1 MAMICTPKS
10 DAALTSMT
18 AHVQIEGVA
27 GFRCDPGQNLLRA
40 ALREGLGFPY
50 ECNSGG
56 CGNCHFELLEGQMT
70 ELWAAAPGL
79 SASARA
85 GGRRLACQSL
95 VTGDCRIK
103 VRLKPAFISV
113 KAAALRSARL
123 VSRRAMTTD
132 MAEYTFECEGA
143 ADFLPGQY
151 ALLRLPGVTGD
162 RAYSMS
168 NLPNS
173 EGRWSFI
180 IKRTPN
186 GCGTTVLAEQLRE
199 GAQLELD
206 GPYGLAY
213 LRPEAPRDL
222 ICIGGGSGLSPLK
235 SILAGAVREPAL
247 ATRRILLFYGGRT
260 PADICTDRLLEE
272 DASLRGRVEVIPA
285 ISDVSG
291 EVSWDG
297 ERGFIHEVL
306 QRWLDKGHRAQDHE
320 YYFCGP
326 PPMTDAVQRLLMLDR
341 RVPAA
346 QLHFDRFL

>member
-1 MAMICTPKS
+1 
-10 DAALTSMT
+10 MT
-18 AHVQIEGVA
+18 ARVQIEGGA
-27 GFRCDPGQNLLRA
+27 SFRCDAGQNLLRA

-56 CGNCHFELLEGQMT
+56 CGNCHFELLEGELT
-70 ELWAAAPGL
+70 ELWEAAPGL
-79 SASARA
+79 TPPARA
-85 GGRRLACQSL
+85 AGRRLACQSV

-103 VRLKPAFISV
+103 VRLKPAFVSV
-113 KAAALRSARL
+113 KVAALRSARL
-123 VSRRAMTTD
+123 VARKALTPD
-132 MAEYTFECEGA
+132 MAEYVFECEGA

-151 ALLRLPGVTGD
+151 ALLSLPGVTGD

-168 NLPNS
+168 NLPNP

-186 GCGTTVLAEQLRE
+186 GSGTTFLAERLRE
-199 GAQLELD
+199 GDCISLD

-222 ICIGGGSGLSPLK
+222 VCVGGGSGLSPLK
-235 SILAGAVREPAL
+235 SILAAAVREPAL
-247 ATRRILLFYGGRT
+247 ANRRIVLFYGGRT
-260 PADICTDRLLEE
+260 PSDICIDQLLDE
-272 DASLRGRVEVIPA
+272 DAAMRGRVEMIPA
-285 ISDVSG
+285 ISDASSVA
-291 EVSWDG
+291 SWGG

-306 QRWLDKGHRAQDHE
+306 QRWLDHGRRAVEHE

>member
-1 MAMICTPKS
+1 
-10 DAALTSMT
+10 MT
-18 AHVQIEGVA
+18 AHVQIEGGA
-27 GFRCDPGQNLLRA
+27 SFRCDPGQNLLRA

-50 ECNSGG
+50 ECSSGG
-56 CGNCHFELLEGQMT
+56 CGNCHFELLDGELT
-70 ELWAAAPGL
+70 ELWESAPGL
-79 SASARA
+79 SPPARA
-85 GGRRLACQSL
+85 GGRRLACQSV

-103 VRLKPAFISV
+103 VRLKPAFVSV
-113 KAAALRSARL
+113 KAALMRSARL
-123 VSRRAMTTD
+123 VSRRVLTPD
-132 MAEYTFECEGA
+132 MAEYGFECEGP

-168 NLPNS
+168 NLPNAQ
-173 EGRWSFI
+173 GRWDFI

-199 GAQLELD
+199 GDRLELD

-213 LRPEAPRDL
+213 LRPQAPRDVV
-222 ICIGGGSGLSPLK
+222 CIGGGSGLSPLK

-247 ATRRILLFYGGRT
+247 ASRRIFLFYGGRT
-260 PADICTDRLLEE
+260 PVDLCSDQLLAE
-272 DASLRGRVEVIPA
+272 DPALRGRVEVISA
-285 ISDVSG
+285 VSDGSG
-291 EVSWDG
+291 AEGWTG
-297 ERGFIHEVL
+297 ERGYIHEVL
-306 QRWLDKGHRAQDHE
+306 LRWLDQGRSAQDYE

>member
-1 MAMICTPKS
+1 
-10 DAALTSMT
+10 MT
-18 AHVQIEGVA
+18 ARVQIEGGS
-27 GFRCDPGQNLLRA
+27 GFRCEPGENLLRA

-56 CGNCHFELLEGQMT
+56 CGNCHFELLDGDLT
-70 ELWAAAPGL
+70 ELWEAAPGL
-79 SASARA
+79 SPAARA
-85 GGRRLACQSL
+85 GGRRLACQS
-95 VTGDCRIK
+95 VVAGDCRIK
-103 VRLKPAFISV
+103 VRLKPAFV
-113 KAAALRSARL
+113 PVRVAALRSARL
-123 VSRRAMTTD
+123 VARKALTPDMT
-132 MAEYTFECEGA
+132 EYGFECEGS

-168 NLPNS
+168 NLPNA
-173 EGRWSFI
+173 EGRWNFI

-186 GCGTTVLAEQLRE
+186 GSGTTVLAEQLRE
-199 GAQLELD
+199 GDCVELD

-235 SILAGAVREPAL
+235 SILAAAVREPAL
-247 ATRRILLFYGGRT
+247 ASRAIHLFYGGRT
-260 PADICTDRLLEE
+260 PTDIFTDQLLVE
-272 DASLRGRVEVIPA
+272 DPALRGRVDVIPA
-285 ISDVSG
+285 ISDISSSA
-291 EVSWDG
+291 SWDG

-306 QRWLDKGHRAQDHE
+306 LRWLDKGRRAQDYE

-326 PPMTDAVQRLLMLDR
+326 PPMTDAVQQLLMMDR
-341 RVPAA
+341 RVPAS